1 LGYSVTGALANAGGL
16 DLAYWIG
23 TALDA
28 AALFTAWRVV
38 PPAPPGRQDR
48 LDVAGALLLGAARCS
63 SGGSVSPIRADTAQ
77 HRLRLRGTLVVAGL
91 VLVPFSATS
100 YLARRPV
107 ASLVRRTSHEFVLP
121 LFPGVL
127 LGSMVRFSL
136 ARSTIWEI
144 VVIMGVA
151 GLGVELRGSAVV
163 GLAGCLLWALS
174 GAAAI
179 LLPLRRTDAVVGRH
193 EIVQSADTLRDAR
206 SGDRDLRQVQP
217 PRPTRPGRSQH
228 PKPRGP

>member
-1 LGYSVTGALANAGGL
+1 VRPGDLFPGLPNGIGGADARLCFQLPHRPCTSAAMVSTTAVVGVGLGYSVTGALANAGGL

-23 TALDA
+23 AALDA

-48 LDVAGALLLGAARCS
+48 LDVAGAVLLGAARCS
-63 SGGSVSPIRADTAQ
+63 SGGFVSPIRADTAQ

-100 YLARRPV
+100 YLARGAV

-127 LGSMVRFSL
+127 L
-136 ARSTIWEI
+136 AR
-144 VVIMGVA
+144 
-151 GLGVELRGSAVV
+151 
-163 GLAGCLLWALS
+163 
-174 GAAAI
+174 
-179 LLPLRRTDAVVGRH
+179 
-193 EIVQSADTLRDAR
+193 IVQ
-206 SGDRDLRQVQP
+206 
-217 PRPTRPGRSQH
+217 
-228 PKPRGP
+228 